1 MVPNSAEPRD
11 GAVTMRFRRSTIP
24 AFPLAGHNEGG
35 L

>member
-1 MVPNSAEPRD
+1 MDLDNAEPRD
-11 GAVTMRFRRSTIP
+11 GAVTMRFRWSTIP